1 LPIIYKQ
8 SIKNINDMKSTNMA
22 RTVMA
27 AIACLTTTIFAGC
40 DNAMPDD
47 SRTPAATATLDSI
60 TGAMTD
66 LEPWATKAYEQQMR
80 NAADSLTYY
89 DYLSV
94 KAHHFIF
101 TDTPESTIVYTRS
114 INDFLAR
121 QPQTKRVNGMRA
133 LATANEGA
141 YYHLMKADKKRV
153 IVLFTYAYNY
163 ATKSDIAYKLPDL
176 AANLADAYVADND
189 MANASSWYRRAL
201 FLVDSL
207 ALPQERNITL
217 YLGLAQIYTNT
228 RDFDTAKRYYELTD
242 RQFEK
247 MKPNMQTY
255 FLNNY
260 GNYLYFTKNYQA
272 AHDMFMRMKRH
283 LESHNSHNTFDMHL
297 CKINLADV
305 MLNLGQTDSAKIL
318 VDEVEPFFK
327 ANKVMPGIYYA
338 NTIRL
343 GIAARKGDQA
353 TAQRIIKS
361 GDDSIAVENSLKHIR
376 TRYLRKYY
384 ITQGDY
390 RNAYKYMGIEK
401 DINDSIASAQQK
413 YKASEIIHKLTEDTL
428 KLHHKLELEEK
439 SVEVVQSRIGIILLF
454 TIAVILAFAIAL
466 IVAHSHRRQL
476 QMHLDLMQLRMAN
489 ARQRISP
496 HFIFNLLNANMA
508 KVSSDEAERLLEIS
522 RLMRNSLA
530 LVHEAYVP
538 LTDELAFVNQYVALF
553 STLLGDNFIVRYTV
567 PKSETLSG
575 VMIPPMMVQILVE
588 NAIKHGIKNNEG
600 EKLLSIKVT
609 TDNEATIISV
619 DDNGPGFD
627 VRHRQASS
635 QRSGLYIIS
644 HTISYINQQ
653 NRGKNRMAFD
663 ISNITSDDGTVK
675 GCHASLT
682 IPRGIRYPEINK
694 EK

>member
-1 LPIIYKQ
+1 MI
-8 SIKNINDMKSTNMA
+8 
-22 RTVMA
+22 VA

-40 DNAMPDD
+40 GNATPDD
-47 SRTPAATATLDSI
+47 SRTAEESDTLDSI
-60 TGAMTD
+60 ANAMTD
-66 LEPWATKAYEQQMR
+66 LEPGAIAAYERQMR
-80 NAADSLTYY
+80 HSSDSLTYY

-94 KAHHFIF
+94 KAHHYIF
-101 TDTPESTIVYTRS
+101 TDTPESTLVYTRR
-114 INDFLAR
+114 INNFLSR
-121 QPQTKRVNGMRA
+121 QPQTKRINGMRA
-133 LATANEGA
+133 LATAAEGS
-141 YYHLMKADKKRV
+141 YYHLMKNDQKRV
-153 IVLFTYAYNY
+153 ITLFTDAYNY
-163 ATKSDIAYKLPDL
+163 ATKSDITHKLPDL

-189 MANASSWYRRAL
+189 MSSASSWYRRAL

-207 ALPQERNITL
+207 ALPKERNITL

-228 RDFDTAKRYYELTD
+228 RDFATAKRYYELTD

-260 GNYLYFTKNYQA
+260 GNYLYFTHNYEA
-272 AHDMFMRMKRH
+272 AHDMFLRMKRH
-283 LESHNSHNTFDMHL
+283 LESHDSHDTFDMHL

-305 MLNLGQTDSAKIL
+305 MLNLGRADSAKTL

-327 ANKVMPGIYYA
+327 ANKVMPAIYYA

-343 GIAARKGDQA
+343 GIAAKKGDHA
-353 TAQRIIKS
+353 TAQRIINS
-361 GDDSIAVENSLKHIR
+361 GDDSIAVENSMKRIR
-376 TRYLRKYY
+376 TRYLREYY
-384 ITQGDY
+384 LAQGDY

-401 DINDSIASAQQK
+401 DINDSIATAQQK

-439 SVEVVQSRIGIILLF
+439 NVEVVQSRIGIILLF
-454 TIAVILAFAIAL
+454 AIAVMLAFAIAL
-466 IVAHSHRRQL
+466 IVAHSRRRQL

-496 HFIFNLLNANMA
+496 HFIFNLLNADMA

-530 LVHEAYVP
+530 LVHETYVP
-538 LTDELAFVNQYVALF
+538 LADELAFVNQYVALY
-553 STLLGDNFIVRYTV
+553 STLLGDKFIIHYSA
-567 PKSETLSG
+567 PKSETLNE

-600 EKLLSIKVT
+600 EKLLTIKVT
-609 TDNEATIISV
+609 TDSEATTISV

-635 QRSGLYIIS
+635 QHSGLYIIS

-653 NRGKNRMAFD
+653 NRGKNRMAFE
-663 ISNITSDDGTVK
+663 IRNMTSADGTIK

-682 IPRGIRYPEINK
+682 IPKGIKYPEINK
-694 EK
+694 T